1 MSEGAMGRGMLRAS
15 DVNPKSVQLVGLGQR
30 EVRGWKGTE
39 ASNRDS
45 AARELVWEGRDGD
58 LSQPEPCLPEP
69 SGMALTN
76 VGSIFTEA
84 VGLVSFPKPFSISAW
99 NRAMMSTRVSSESR
113 I

>member
-1 MSEGAMGRGMLRAS
+1 M
-15 DVNPKSVQLVGLGQR
+15 NPKSVQLVGLGQR
-30 EVRGWKGTE
+30 EVGGWKGTE

-45 AARELVWEGRDGD
+45 SVKELVWEGREGG
-58 LSQPEPCLPEP
+58 LSQPEPRLPEP